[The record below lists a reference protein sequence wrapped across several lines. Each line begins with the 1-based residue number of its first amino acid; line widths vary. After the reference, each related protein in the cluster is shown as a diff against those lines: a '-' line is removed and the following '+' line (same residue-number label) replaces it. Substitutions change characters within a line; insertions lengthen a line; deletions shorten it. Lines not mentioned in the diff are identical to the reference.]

1 MSFPIRNPFT
11 NKQGYFM
18 QRFRHYLQAP
28 PLQNFARLF
37 SASLLSQLITLLLS
51 PVLSRLYTPDDF
63 GLVALYLGIFSIVS
77 VFATGKYEQ
86 AIMLPKKDEDAAS
99 LFHLVARIAL
109 FVSLMVLILVIPFRH
124 YIAQVSGNSGI
135 ALWLLFLPLGLFL
148 HGLQQAATFFAN
160 RKKRFGVMAR
170 ATLTEHGTKN
180 TVRVLAGAL
189 KTPFNG
195 LIAGHLL
202 SQLLTCVYL
211 WKSVRPLIKNTK
223 VRPSRSAMQQQAGIY
238 KNYPK
243 YLMMLSL
250 TNNLSGAL
258 PILMFTRGFSPEVAG
273 LYAFGFMFVFR
284 PISLFAQSAT
294 QVLSQQTIERFHLG
308 EDIFPSLKKMVSRLL
323 LISIL
328 PFSVLAI
335 WAPGLFALVFSE
347 QYAVAGTYLQILSPW
362 LFMVFLTSPLSFVPE
377 LFFRQKKAMI
387 IDIIYLILRFT
398 ALAAGIAL
406 QNVLLALAFF
416 SAVST
421 LVVSYNLFWYL
432 RLAKH
437 NKHPVS
443 PSAPHEKQ

>member
-1 MSFPIRNPFT
+1 
-11 NKQGYFM
+11 M
-18 QRFRHYLQAP
+18 QRFRHYLQTAS
-28 PLQNFARLF
+28 LQNFARLL
-37 SASLLSQLITLLLS
+37 SASLLAQLVTLLLS

-86 AIMLPKKDEDAAS
+86 AIMLPKKDEDAVS
-99 LFHLVARIAL
+99 LFHLVVRIAL
-109 FVSLMVLILVIPFRH
+109 FVSLMALILLIPLRH
-124 YIAQVSGNSGI
+124 YIAQVSGNPDIS
-135 ALWLLFLPLGLFL
+135 LWLLFLPLSLFL
-148 HGLQQAATFFAN
+148 HGLQQATTFYAN
-160 RKKRFGVMAR
+160 RKKHFGLMAK

-180 TVRVLAGAL
+180 AARVLAGIM
-189 KTPFNG
+189 KTNVNG
-195 LIAGHLL
+195 LITG
-202 SQLLTCVYL
+202 QLLAQLFTSLYL
-211 WKSVRPLIKNTK
+211 WSGIRSLLKHPDNQVNRNSIK
-223 VRPSRSAMQQQAGIY
+223 QQAGIY